1 MEKQGKLELTW
12 VGKYEEER
20 LEPRILIED
29 PEKSNGEDSENML
42 IHGDNLLALRA
53 LENDFSGKI
62 KCVYIDPPYNT
73 GSAFE
78 YYDDD
83 LEHSIWLGLM
93 RERLLIL
100 RNLLRDDGFLCCHID
115 DSEGAYLKVLL
126 DEVFGRQNY
135 LTTIYVRVRYPE
147 KTLKQDMSF
156 HKEIEYIHVY
166 RKSSSAQPILD
177 KVSSGYEKFVY
188 SIKTNGDPQKILEL
202 GGKKVEVYQ
211 KESYEIV
218 EGEGSEYGLKE
229 IWASGTILD
238 GNSSGRFFRDY
249 LTGRSSD
256 DGLGVLYKVYGIGD
270 DRYDYRYF
278 TGPNRATATKGK
290 YYQGVPMDKLNSD
303 DMTKEIPINGFFDF
317 AANFGN
323 CRHEGGAEFRGGKK
337 PEVLLK
343 MIFSHFSR
351 EGDWVL
357 DSFLGS
363 GSTAAVAH
371 KMKRKWIGIELRNQA
386 YFLCKKRL
394 DAVIAGEQTGIS
406 KEVNWV
412 GGGGYKFYEL
422 AEPLLVKNPIL
433 PIYQINPSY
442 TWDMVCEA
450 ICKIEGFTYD
460 PSGEFQGYSSENR
473 FIHITEE
480 FVNSKYVMSVMKNL
494 GDNQSLIIYCK
505 KNQADMNLPEN
516 VEVKKIP
523 KDLLEKCNFGAI
535 MDAVHDSLTVLDI
548 EYWNANNIGQEIRDS
563 RLASFM
569 NVRHFYMPSTKGK
582 ENIPVASFPYTHVCT
597 NDSDSIELVITAP
610 ETFRIKTKKTRDV
623 VEKLIKN
630 AEKSVVMTGYSISDY
645 FTGMLDTIIAKSQ
658 QGVYVR
664 FYVNDIEKSRASL
677 VKMLAYRSKYL
688 QFFEYEKNSDD
699 KMAASHAKILTID
712 SDKSLVSSANLS
724 YHGLSGNIEMGFL
737 VRSADKAKQI
747 EELLKELVRMHVY
760 KKIS

>member
-1 MEKQGKLELTW
+1 M
-12 VGKYEEER
+12 
-20 LEPRILIED
+20 
-29 PEKSNGEDSENML
+29 
-42 IHGDNLLALRA
+42 
-53 LENDFSGKI
+53 
-62 KCVYIDPPYNT
+62 
-73 GSAFE
+73 
-78 YYDDD
+78 
-83 LEHSIWLGLM
+83 LGLM

-516 VEVKKIP
+516 VEVRGKK
-523 KDLLEKCNFGAI
+523 
-535 MDAVHDSLTVLDI
+535 
-548 EYWNANNIGQEIRDS
+548 Y
-563 RLASFM
+563 
-569 NVRHFYMPSTKGK
+569 
-582 ENIPVASFPYTHVCT
+582 
-597 NDSDSIELVITAP
+597 
-610 ETFRIKTKKTRDV
+610 
-623 VEKLIKN
+623 
-630 AEKSVVMTGYSISDY
+630 
-645 FTGMLDTIIAKSQ
+645 
-658 QGVYVR
+658 
-664 FYVNDIEKSRASL
+664 
-677 VKMLAYRSKYL
+677 
-688 QFFEYEKNSDD
+688 
-699 KMAASHAKILTID
+699 
-712 SDKSLVSSANLS
+712 
-724 YHGLSGNIEMGFL
+724 
-737 VRSADKAKQI
+737 
-747 EELLKELVRMHVY
+747 
-760 KKIS
+760 